1 MTPLMELEVRASD
14 IRKRLVAIGG
24 MPTGDVSEDVE
35 VELRELR
42 GELTANES
50 QQTAIK
56 VSATPDTPLETRTSE
71 GRGFRELIE
80 RANVGEIFHVAM
92 NGGNTTGATA
102 EMQKHYGLEVR
113 SVPLAMLITNLP
125 DDADLE
131 IRATAAPANV
141 GRNQQSIIPYVFPS
155 SVSAFLAL
163 DMPSVPTGDAVFPLL
178 TTAPT
183 VGTPAEGVDATISDG
198 TFVSEVLTPKRY
210 QTFFTHSMEDR
221 AKFMG
226 MNESLRENLSEG
238 MSNELDKQAVSGAGG
253 LLTGTILSNH
263 NVTAITDFDDYI
275 DQFGYGRVDGR
286 FANMVSAVRVVMGN
300 KTYAHAGRVYR
311 NTSVDRSALD
321 RLMEL
326 TSGVMVS
333 GHVPAEASNRQNSII
348 RIGTRRDFVQPVWDS
363 VEIIPD
369 NITMADSGT
378 VKITAVGLFAQ
389 KLLRSDGFYK
399 QQTQHA

>member
-14 IRKRLVAIGG
+14 IRKRMIAMGG
-24 MPTGDVSEDVE
+24 LPTNEVTEDVE
-35 VELRELR
+35 TELRELR

-56 VSATPDTPLETRTSE
+56 VASTPDTPLETRTSE
-71 GRGFRELIE
+71 GRDFRQLIT

-92 NGGNTTGATA
+92 HGGNTTGATA
-102 EMQKHYGLEVR
+102 EMQAHYNLEVR

-131 IRATAAPANV
+131 IRRSQAPSDV

-163 DMPSVPTGDAVFPLL
+163 DMPTVPTGDAVFPIL

-183 VGTPAEGVDATISDG
+183 VVTPAEGASATISDG
-198 TFVSEVLTPKRY
+198 VFSSDVLTPKRY
-210 QTFFTHSMEDR
+210 QTFFTYSREDR

-226 MNESLRENLSEG
+226 MDEALRENLSDG

-253 LLTGTILSNH
+253 LLTGTILANH
-263 NVTAITDFDDYI
+263 NAAAITTFANYI
-275 DQFGYGRVDGR
+275 DDFGYGRVDGR
-286 FANMVSAVRVVMGN
+286 YANMVSAIRVVMGN
-300 KTYAHAGRVYR
+300 KTYAHAGSVYR
-311 NTSVDRSALD
+311 NASVDRTALD

-333 GHVPAEASNRQNSII
+333 GHVPAEASSKQNSII

-363 VEIIPD
+363 IEIIPD
-369 NITMADSGT
+369 SITMADAGT
-378 VKITAVGLFAQ
+378 IKVTAVGLFAQ
-389 KLLRSDGFYK
+389 KLLRSDGFHK
-399 QQTQHA
+399 QQSQHA